1 MEENNEMHENAPEE
15 QNDENQSVQEEMS
28 EEEKKE
34 AEKGKAFVSDLLEI
48 AESAIIT
55 VFVMFM
61 VFTYILHPVNVVGH
75 SMQPTLN
82 PHPTVLS
89 DGTESSDRILMT
101 MVYGKPKY
109 GDILVIDC
117 NANYLLDENGNPCL
131 PEGITPL
138 NECIIK
144 RVIATGGQT
153 IDVRNNTVTVDGEV
167 LSEPYVASKALTKD
181 LGAFTENY
189 PITVPEGYV
198 FVMGDNREHSTDS
211 RSARVGL
218 VKESQIYGKAL
229 VRYYPLNDFKMLTST
244 WKESADEKE

>member
-1 MEENNEMHENAPEE
+1 MEENKQVHENAAME
-15 QNDENQSVQEEMS
+15 QDKDNAAEEEMT

-34 AEKGKAFVSDLLEI
+34 AEKAATFVSDLLEI
-48 AESAIIT
+48 AETAILMAFFI
-55 VFVMFM
+55 FM
-61 VFTYILHPVNVVGH
+61 VFTYFLHPVSVVGH

-82 PHPTVLS
+82 PHPTILS
-89 DGTESSDRILMT
+89 NGTESSDRILMT

-109 GDILVIDC
+109 GDILIIDC
-117 NANYLLDENGNPCL
+117 DSNYLLDESGNPYL
-131 PEGITPL
+131 PENMGSL
-138 NECIIK
+138 DECIIK

-153 IDVRNNTVTVDGEV
+153 IDIRNNTVTVDGEV
-167 LSEPYVASKALTKD
+167 LAEPYVASLAQTKD
-181 LGAFTENY
+181 LGAFTQQY

-229 VRYYPLNDFKMLTST
+229 
-244 WKESADEKE
+244 

>member
-1 MEENNEMHENAPEE
+1 MEENNELHENTAEE
-15 QNDENQSVQEEMS
+15 QAEEIKSAEEIS

-34 AEKGKAFVSDLLEI
+34 AEKAETFVSDLLEI

-61 VFTYILHPVNVVGH
+61 VFTYLLHPVNVVGH

-82 PHPTVLS
+82 PHPDVLA

-109 GDILVIDC
+109 GDILIIDC
-117 NANYLLDENGNPCL
+117 NDNYLLDGEGNPYIPDGL
-131 PEGITPL
+131 SSL

-144 RVIATGGQT
+144 RVIAAGGQT
-153 IDVRNNTVTVDGEV
+153 IDIRNNTVTVDGEV
-167 LSEPYVASKALTKD
+167 LPEPYVASTAQTND
-181 LGAFTENY
+181 LGGFTGQY

-229 VRYYPLNDFKMLTST
+229 VRYYPTSDFKILTST
-244 WKESADEKE
+244 WKESADEKK